1 MRGSERVTREEWRAV
16 GLLLCGIVAALLLG
30 ALLSGCTRQ
39 VYVPVETVAV
49 RTDTV
54 YAARAAVDSVLLR
67 DSVAVIQR
75 GDTVYVSRWRE
86 RWRVRERTDTV
97 YRSVADS
104 VRVEIPY
111 PVERP
116 LSRWERAKMDMGG
129 VAIGALFIAVCAA
142 VVWMARKKRG

>member
-1 MRGSERVTREEWRAV
+1 MRRSERWNAV
-16 GLLLCGIVAALLLG
+16 GWLLLSAALLLG
-30 ALLSGCTRQ
+30 AGMLLSGCTRT
-39 VYVPVETVAV
+39 VYEPVEHTVV

-54 YAARAAVDSVLLR
+54 YAARFAVDSIVLR
-67 DSVAVIQR
+67 DSVAVIEH